1 MAAWSPARWERLGD
15 PGENAPVIPIGDEDT
30 GGRAGIPFVNLAI
43 IAINIVVFFY
53 QLADPNFTNGYAAVP
68 AEITSGTDIIGTF
81 EVVTPDG
88 AFEIEEAPGPAP
100 IWLTLFSSMFMHGGW
115 LHIGSNMLF
124 LFIFGDNV
132 EDNMGPIKYLI
143 FYLLCGFGADFL
155 QILLGAGYSVIPNL
169 GASGAIAGVLAAYL
183 VLFPQARIR
192 ALIPLGFFSSISLVP
207 AMLMIGFWIVMQF
220 VSVFFAGEQAAGE
233 GGGVAYWAHIGGF
246 IFGLL
251 LVFVLRGRSE
261 GGSPMFA
268 GR

>member
-1 MAAWSPARWERLGD
+1 MIPLGDEGTPARRGL
-15 PGENAPVIPIGDEDT
+15 PI
-30 GGRAGIPFVNLAI
+30 VNLTI
-43 IAINIVVFFY
+43 IAINILMFIY
-53 QLADPNFTNGYAAVP
+53 QLATVLENGPVTLGWSLIP
-68 AEITSGTDIIGTF
+68 HEILTGQDIVGNVDVGGGTINL
-81 EVVTPDG
+81 
-88 AFEIEEAPGPAP
+88 APAP
-100 IWLTLFSSMFMHGGW
+100 LGSPYLTLLTSMFMHGGW
-115 LHIGSNMLF
+115 LHIASNMLF

-132 EDNMGPIKYLI
+132 EDNMGSIKYLI

-155 QILLGAGYSVIPNL
+155 QILLGGDSSIPNL

-192 ALIPLGFFSSISLVP
+192 TLIPILGFVSITYVP
-207 AMLMIGFWIVMQF
+207 ALMMIGFWIVTQF
-220 VSVFFAGEQAAGE
+220 VSVFLAGEQAAGG

-261 GGSPMFA
+261 GGSPSFA